1 MVSRH
6 SPGCASSDAVR
17 LAIPPSGDGKSSSSP
32 CNVFPGS
39 CTNPAC
45 CFACAPTRSQQH
57 ATTIPTAR
65 SKRPTTHRNTLPP
78 ALSTSPLAP
87 SNLPSRGGYR
97 HTSPPSLPGGGLAL
111 PFGGGG
117 ALGVHLGGGS
127 SRLRGRII
135 GTDCGRSSP
144 FAPNRCAC
152 STPTGSWVQPPPPL
166 RAVLKIQLGFPP
178 ASLCK
183 HQPTTS
189 QHKSSTPT
197 RNHHSLFCPRRRC
210 AGPRSPGTV
219 ASASG
224 SDWQSYPDI
233 GHSSLGHA
241 AGGTGMALVNR
252 LSKERADLLGLFLI
266 SFAYMI

>member
-1 MVSRH
+1 MFDTNRV
-6 SPGCASSDAVR
+6 
-17 LAIPPSGDGKSSSSP
+17 L
-32 CNVFPGS
+32 GS
-39 CTNPAC
+39 A
-45 CFACAPTRSQQH
+45 
-57 ATTIPTAR
+57 
-65 SKRPTTHRNTLPP
+65 
-78 ALSTSPLAP
+78 
-87 SNLPSRGGYR
+87 
-97 HTSPPSLPGGGLAL
+97 
-111 PFGGGG
+111 
-117 ALGVHLGGGS
+117 
-127 SRLRGRII
+127 
-135 GTDCGRSSP
+135 
-144 FAPNRCAC
+144 
-152 STPTGSWVQPPPPL
+152 PPPL